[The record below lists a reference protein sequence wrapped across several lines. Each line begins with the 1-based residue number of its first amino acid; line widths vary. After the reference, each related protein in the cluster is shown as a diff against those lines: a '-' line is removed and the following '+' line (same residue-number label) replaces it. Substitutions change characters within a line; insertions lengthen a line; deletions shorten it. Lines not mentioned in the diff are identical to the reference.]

1 MSYLKFFLMLS
12 LSVIVLFGSMQ
23 YVLSYNSMQ
32 ETAME
37 NTRNSL
43 LLLANTHE
51 LILSQVDRSILA
63 LSDQTMLAD
72 YMDYFHNN
80 QHNMCLSMIKQLYSI
95 AQGNTYIHSI
105 CIYYP
110 QEQYTISSEFGPA
123 TIGWYHDA
131 DFLQTLPEYSSIKTR
146 VFRRVVTPSALQKQN
161 VLTIVRHIP
170 AFIASGTP
178 KAYVVVNLDPQAI
191 AESLMLLSDASDI
204 RLLVMDKQ
212 GNAIAETGVDPQLT
226 ALFAEITAETG
237 SLKDH
242 RVIFNGEELLVQS
255 MQTERGWTYC
265 LARPTSVM
273 MGSISRMQNRL
284 LSVCALVLLVSV
296 VLSLILSRRAFEPI
310 RTISERF
317 EHAFGNEEIYAKRE
331 VQSIIGR
338 VDSIIAR
345 NKQLESQW
353 RQSVRKNRELCF
365 WHLVQDEPSTN
376 VQREEMLSALGIT
389 ASAAPKRL
397 LIASGLSAIPEKS
410 AAEWNALL
418 TQCGIQITALFFP
431 KGAYMVML
439 FECSSEEMFQRK
451 RSRLCA
457 FLSRF
462 GAPDIE
468 ISEPLQSGE
477 QLRNSWREQ
486 MQKCGL
492 SIEQPTEVPMW
503 EISIE
508 NDLLCALKNRD
519 TKSVRAAL
527 DAFLLHLIRIN
538 ASHKTV
544 LGAYRKLYDIV
555 SQLAG
560 ESPVPFDQ
568 LCAADS
574 TPSALDRQIE
584 SICLETINKMAPT
597 QNTFYSAMIQEICA
611 YIDANLSDDLG
622 IDRLSERFHLSASS
636 LRKVFRNEM
645 GVTPKEYV
653 DGRRAIA
660 ARKMLADRDL
670 QIQEIANQLGFQYSQ
685 SFIAFF
691 RAVEGITPGEY
702 RANVLQNTT
711 EN

>member
-12 LSVIVLFGSMQ
+12 LSVIVLFGGMQ

-32 ETAME
+32 ETALE

-51 LILSQVDRSILA
+51 MILSQVDKSLA
-63 LSDQTMLAD
+63 ALAGNTLLSD
-72 YMDYFHNN
+72 YMDYFHRN
-80 QHNMCLSMIKQLYSI
+80 QHNTCRSMINQLYSI
-95 AQGNTYIHSI
+95 AEGNQYIESL
-105 CIYYP
+105 CVYYP
-110 QEQYTISSEFGPA
+110 QEQYTVSSDFGPA
-123 TIGWYHDA
+123 TLDWYHDA
-131 DFLQTLPEYSSIKTR
+131 EFCRRLPEYSDLKNR
-146 VFRRVVTPSALQKQN
+146 VFRREILSSAN
-161 VLTIVRHIP
+161 ETRHVLTLVRNLTYS
-170 AFIASGTP
+170 ASGTP
-178 KAYVVVNLDPQAI
+178 KAYAVVNLNMDAI
-191 AESLMLLSDASDI
+191 MDSLLLLSDISDI
-204 RLLVMDKQ
+204 RLLVLDKQ
-212 GNAIAETGVDPQLT
+212 NNPVAATGVKDEHIAAFA
-226 ALFAEITAETG
+226 ALNAEYDSTLVLDT
-237 SLKDH
+237 
-242 RVIFNGEELLVQS
+242 EELLVQS
-255 MQTERGWTYC
+255 MQTERGWTYYF
-265 LARPTSVM
+265 AQPVSIM
-273 MGSISRMQNRL
+273 MGSITRMQNTL

-331 VQSIIGR
+331 VQGIISR

-376 VQREEMLSALGIT
+376 VQREEMLSALGISPT
-389 ASAAPKRL
+389 AAPKRL
-397 LIASGLSAIPEKS
+397 LIASSLSAIPEQA

-431 KGAYMVML
+431 KSAYMVML
-439 FECSSEEMFQRK
+439 FEASSEETFQRK

-457 FLSRF
+457 FLSRC
-462 GAPDIE
+462 GAPIIE
-468 ISEPLQSGE
+468 VSDPLQSGE

-486 MQKCGL
+486 MHKCGL
-492 SIEQPTEVPMW
+492 SIDQPTEVPMW

-508 NDLLCALKNRD
+508 NALLCALKNRD

-555 SQLAG
+555 SPLAG

-574 TPSALDRQIE
+574 TPSALDHQIE
-584 SICLETINKMAPT
+584 SICLETISKMAPT

-611 YIDANLSDDLG
+611 YIDANLSDDLS

-636 LRKVFRNEM
+636 LRKVFRSEM
-645 GVTPKEYV
+645 GMTPKEYV

-660 ARKMLADRDL
+660 ARRLLADRDL

-702 RANVLQNTT
+702 RANVLQNPPHP
-711 EN
+711 